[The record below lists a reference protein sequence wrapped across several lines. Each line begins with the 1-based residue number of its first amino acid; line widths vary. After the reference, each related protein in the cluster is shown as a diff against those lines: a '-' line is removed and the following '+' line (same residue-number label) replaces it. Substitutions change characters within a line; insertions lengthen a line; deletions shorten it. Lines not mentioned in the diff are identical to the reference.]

1 MERRLVA
8 ILAADVV
15 GYSRLMAVNEA
26 ATLTALSAH
35 RKELVDLKIADYR
48 GRIVKLTGDG
58 ILAEFPSV
66 VNAVA
71 CAVDI
76 QRGMAGRNACIP
88 LDRRIEFRIGVNLG
102 DVIVENSDIFGDGV
116 NVAAR
121 IESIAKPGGVAV
133 SATVRDH
140 IGTKLDILFEDKGD
154 QTLKNLDRPVR
165 VFDVVLSPAA
175 FSNPKL
181 PEPAASSTEA
191 KASIAVLP
199 FANISG
205 DPEQE
210 YFADGIT
217 EDIITDLSKVSALS
231 VIARNSVFT
240 YKGKHAD
247 VQEVSR
253 RFNVGHILEGSVRKA
268 GLHVRINAQLIDGS
282 SGTHLWADRYDRE
295 LTDIF
300 AIQDEI
306 TKTIVGQLKIKLL
319 PQERRAIETAP
330 TQNIDAYNYYLQ
342 GRHLFHLHTPQ
353 HVLLAQRMFRK
364 AVELDPA
371 YARAYAGLADCA
383 WFLHDTHQEGASFQ
397 DIHTA
402 SLKALELDPSLAEAH
417 ASHGMALHYMDRWPE
432 AVAEFNRAIEMDPN
446 LYEAY
451 YLYGIAARTRGELE
465 TSARMDERCVAINPD
480 DYKEWLLLSQTYQD
494 LGRHEDAR
502 RVALIGVDRAE
513 YALHSRPDVPL
524 SAALGA
530 CALTRLGERQKA
542 REWAARALTIAPDD
556 PLTQFN
562 TACAYS

>member
-1 MERRLVA
+1 M
-8 ILAADVV
+8 
-15 GYSRLMAVNEA
+15 
-26 ATLTALSAH
+26 
-35 RKELVDLKIADYR
+35 
-48 GRIVKLTGDG
+48 
-58 ILAEFPSV
+58 
-66 VNAVA
+66 
-71 CAVDI
+71 
-76 QRGMAGRNACIP
+76 
-88 LDRRIEFRIGVNLG
+88 
-102 DVIVENSDIFGDGV
+102 
-116 NVAAR
+116 
-121 IESIAKPGGVAV
+121 
-133 SATVRDH
+133 
-140 IGTKLDILFEDKGD
+140 
-154 QTLKNLDRPVR
+154 
-165 VFDVVLSPAA
+165 
-175 FSNPKL
+175 
-181 PEPAASSTEA
+181 
-191 KASIAVLP
+191 
-199 FANISG
+199 
-205 DPEQE
+205 
-210 YFADGIT
+210 
-217 EDIITDLSKVSALS
+217 SALS

-268 GLHVRINAQLIDGS
+268 GLRLRINAQLIDGS

-295 LTDIF
+295 LIDIF

-383 WFLHDTHQEGASFQ
+383 WSLYDTHQEGASFQ

-402 SLKALELDPSLAEAH
+402 SLKALGLDPSLAEAH

-542 REWAARALTIAPDD
+542 RE
-556 PLTQFN
+556 
-562 TACAYS
+562 